1 MLDEKCRVLAHQE
14 IGNGYRYLI
23 VEAPQM
29 AEKLAPGQFV
39 HVKVPTLE
47 MSALR
52 RPFSVFDA
60 TDGMVV
66 ILYKTVGRGT
76 TALNA
81 VGEGAEISILGPLG
95 HGFPATCSGTALLV
109 GGGFG
114 VAPLH
119 FLAKR
124 LAGRK
129 ILFAGGRTRHDVL
142 AVDRFRLI
150 PDLELKLATNDGSL
164 GVKGFVTLP
173 LDETIAGLKAKGEP
187 FELFA
192 CGPDGLLKAVTD
204 RARAN
209 DAPGWISCDRHMIC
223 GVGACYAC
231 IQKTVRG
238 NSRCCIEGPVFAAKD
253 LIWE

>member
-1 MLDEKCRVLAHQE
+1 MIDEKCKVVEHTD
-14 IGNGYRYLI
+14 IGAGYRYL
-23 VEAPQM
+23 VLEAPQM
-29 AEKLAPGQFV
+29 AAELVPGQFV
-39 HVKVPTLE
+39 HVKVPALE

-76 TALNA
+76 AALNG
-81 VGEGAEISILGPLG
+81 VQEGDEINILGPLG
-95 HGFPATCSGTALLV
+95 HGFPTECSGTALLV

-124 LAGRK
+124 LPGKK
-129 ILFAGGRTRHDVL
+129 ILFAGGRTQNDLL
-142 AVDRFRLI
+142 AIDRFQLI
-150 PDLELKLATNDGSL
+150 PNTELKLATNDGSV
-164 GVKGFVTLP
+164 GAKGFVTLP
-173 LDETIAGLKAKGEP
+173 LDETIAELKAKGEK
-187 FELFA
+187 FEFFT

-204 RARAN
+204 RALAN

-238 NSRCCIEGPVFAAKD
+238 NSRCCIEGPIFAAKD